1 MSCMERKLSKQD
13 VSDSALPKRSEKRIT
28 RPELL
33 NAAGVENLCNAI
45 IIQAANDYK
54 AALKKRSKL
63 DRIED
68 DERRIKAEIR
78 INQTIDDVTR
88 FFHSEWYATISNVN
102 GPMLL
107 RKIHEMT
114 MKEINEAK
122 EAERRKAET
131 MKEKENETQ
140 SNSN

>member
-1 MSCMERKLSKQD
+1 M
-13 VSDSALPKRSEKRIT
+13 
-28 RPELL
+28 
-33 NAAGVENLCNAI
+33 ENLCNAI

-54 AALKKRSKL
+54 AALKKWSKL

-122 EAERRKAET
+122 EAERRKAEM